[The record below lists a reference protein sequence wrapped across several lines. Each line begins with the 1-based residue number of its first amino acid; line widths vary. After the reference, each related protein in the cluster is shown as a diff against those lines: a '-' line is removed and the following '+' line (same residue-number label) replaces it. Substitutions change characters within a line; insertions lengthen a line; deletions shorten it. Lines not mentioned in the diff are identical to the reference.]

1 MLTVNSLSKTGSLN
15 DVEINEILDQALDW
29 LENEPEVRVKD
40 VISDLL
46 FTLCQ
51 VFGDHVFHKCKDK
64 VNELCH
70 SHLER
75 KIDPDQDEKVIAM
88 RPGTEVSRSIN
99 KVLVS
104 TGVKS
109 LLCFKSRNGDRVD
122 FSEK

>member
-29 LENEPEVRVKD
+29 LENELEVRVKD

-64 VNELCH
+64 VIELCQ

-88 RPGTEVSRSIN
+88 RPGTEVSTTIN
-99 KVLVS
+99 EVLV
-104 TGVKS
+104 
-109 LLCFKSRNGDRVD
+109 
-122 FSEK
+122 